1 MVRGMA
7 WVYLMIAAACEMC
20 WPLGFKFSDGFRNWG
35 KNWPVIG
42 GTFAVMLASFGFMSL
57 ASRTLPVGT
66 VYAVW
71 TGLGTTGIVLI
82 GMFLLDEPRD
92 LKRLVCLG
100 LIIVGVVGLK
110 ALDPGEKPTAVPV
123 DPPPQQAANRI

>member
-1 MVRGMA
+1 MA
-7 WVYLMIAAACEMC
+7 WIYLLLAAACEMC
-20 WPLGFKFSDGFRNWG
+20 WPLGFKFSDGFSNWS

-42 GTFAVMLASFGFMSL
+42 GTFVVMLASFGFMSL

-92 LKRLVCLG
+92 AKRLACLA
-100 LIIVGVVGLK
+100 LIILGVVGLRLLER
-110 ALDPGEKPTAVPV
+110 A
-123 DPPPQQAANRI
+123 PQ

>member
-1 MVRGMA
+1 MA
-7 WVYLMIAAACEMC
+7 ATCEMF
-20 WPLGFKFSDGFRNWG
+20 WPFGFKYSDGFTHWS

-42 GTFAVMLASFGFMSL
+42 GTFAIMLASFGFMSL

-82 GMFLLDEPRD
+82 GMLFLGEPRD
-92 LKRLVCLG
+92 VKRLVCLG
-100 LIIVGVVGLK
+100 LIVVGVVGLK
-110 ALDPGEKPTAVPV
+110 LLGDGNVAGTI
-123 DPPPQQAANRI
+123 NR